1 MGGAEE
7 FKYAQMVYLS
17 FVVDSLRLNMGFS
30 YFLFKVSFVVYEKS
44 SLHQII
50 YTSLYLVVVAWC
62 PTLMSTIL
70 TFSLLS
76 RILALFPRLSTSF

>member
-30 YFLFKVSFVVYEKS
+30 YFLFKVSFIVYEKS

-70 TFSLLS
+70 IFSPPS
-76 RILALFPRLSTSF
+76 RILVLFPRLSTSF